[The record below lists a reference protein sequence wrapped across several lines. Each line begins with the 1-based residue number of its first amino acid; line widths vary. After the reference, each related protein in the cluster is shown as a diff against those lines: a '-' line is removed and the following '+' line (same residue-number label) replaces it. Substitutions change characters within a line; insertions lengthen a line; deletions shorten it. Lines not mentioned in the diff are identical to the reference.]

1 MIERTRQRGSASEFH
16 ARPLDDP
23 VRPAVWAFEVDA
35 PALVLGSTQSPDVVD
50 AAACAAAGV
59 EVVKRRSGGGAVL
72 VAPGEMVWFDV
83 IVPVEWLHRAGVGD
97 DVGRSM
103 VWLGGLVDEALGD
116 VGHAGPR
123 TVHDGAMV
131 CSRWSRLVCFDGIGP
146 GEVLTP
152 AGKLV
157 GISQRR
163 TRDAARFQCAVHTVW
178 SPQVLVALLA
188 APAPDAAELAPV
200 DVLAIDVARAL
211 PDAVAD
217 RLDGQAS
224 LGAIT
229 PS

>member
-1 MIERTRQRGSASEFH
+1 MARTRWRASAAEFH
-16 ARPLDDP
+16 ARPVEVP
-23 VRPAVWAFEVDA
+23 VREALWTFEVAA
-35 PALVLGSTQSPDVVD
+35 PALVLGSTQSPEIVD

-72 VAPGEMVWFDV
+72 VAPREMVWFDV
-83 IVPVEWLHRAGVGD
+83 VVPVAALHAAGVGD

-103 VWLGGLVDEALGD
+103 VWLGTFVDAALGD
-116 VGHAGPR
+116 VGHDVER

-152 AGKLV
+152 AGKFV

-163 TRDAARFQCAVHTVW
+163 TRDAARFQCAVHTRW
-178 SPQVLVALLA
+178 APDVLVSLLA
-188 APAPDAAELAPV
+188 EPRPAAADLAPV
-200 DVLAIDVARAL
+200 DVLDPSLAAAL

-217 RLDGQAS
+217 RLERG
-224 LGAIT
+224 
-229 PS
+229 